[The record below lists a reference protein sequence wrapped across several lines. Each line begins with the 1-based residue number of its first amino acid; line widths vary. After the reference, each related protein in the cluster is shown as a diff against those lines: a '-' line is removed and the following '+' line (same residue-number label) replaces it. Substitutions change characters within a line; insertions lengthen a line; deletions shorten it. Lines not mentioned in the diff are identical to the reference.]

1 MTGGGCGHHGDLDSF
16 VAGNASPHRTPM
28 SFEAVEREMEAAIS
42 RGVFP
47 GAVLLVRDKAHAYYL
62 RAFGA
67 HTYEASATVMHE
79 DTVFDVASLTKAF
92 ATSVAVM
99 LLVRDARLRLDD
111 RVTRFFHNF
120 GIFGKTRITIRQLL
134 SHSSGLVAHL
144 PFYKE
149 LASIDRRGGRI
160 HFLASPA
167 AKAHVYQRLH
177 EVPVD
182 VPPGTQ
188 TVYSDL
194 GYMLLGALIE
204 EISGQTLD
212 RFCHERIF
220 RPCGARQARFIDLAQ
235 QRARHSEAT
244 AEIAPTERCPWRK
257 KLLCGEVHDDNAWAM
272 GGVAGHA
279 GVFASARDLDAVL
292 TVLKDSYAGSTGLVP
307 SAIVREFW
315 TRDATVSG
323 STWCLGWD
331 TPSAS
336 GSSAGSSFSPHSVGH
351 LGFTGCSVWL
361 DLERDRHVILLSNR
375 VYPSRDN
382 DLIKAFR
389 PHLHD
394 TIAQALA

>member
-1 MTGGGCGHHGDLDSF
+1 
-16 VAGNASPHRTPM
+16 M
-28 SFEAVEREMEAAIS
+28 SFAAVEREMEAAIS

-47 GAVLLVRDKAHAYYL
+47 GAVLLVRDKSRAFYL

-67 HTYEASATVMHE
+67 HTYEASATLIHE

-99 LLVRDARLRLDD
+99 LLVRDAKLRLND

-120 GIFGKTRITIRQLL
+120 GVFGKTHITIRQLL

-149 LASIDRRGGRI
+149 IAKLDQQGGRI

-167 AKAHVYQRLH
+167 AKAHIYQRLH
-177 EVPVD
+177 EVQVE

-194 GYMLLGALIE
+194 GYMLLGALVE

-220 RPCGARQARFIDLAQ
+220 RPCAARHARFIDLAQ
-235 QRARHSEAT
+235 QRAKHAAPT
-244 AEIAPTERCPWRK
+244 TEIPPTERCPWRK

-279 GVFASARDLDAVL
+279 GLFASARDLDAVL
-292 TVLKDSYAGSTGLVP
+292 TVLRECYAGSSGLLP
-307 SAIVREFW
+307 PHLVREMW
-315 TRDATVSG
+315 TRDETVSG

-331 TPSAS
+331 TPSVT
-336 GSSAGSSFSPHSVGH
+336 GSSAGSAFSPNSVGH

-361 DLERDRHVILLSNR
+361 DLERDRQVILLSNR
-375 VYPSRDN
+375 VYPTRDN